1 MLLSFLGC
9 RSLILHFF
17 FGLGHWSTCLF
28 GFLSSLWLRLN
39 LLRDFFAVLDFF
51 VLLSIV
57 LVVIIGLIDC
67 IIGSRLLLCC
77 LSVLYFFHFIRS

>member
-9 RSLILHFF
+9 RSLILYFF
-17 FGLGHWSTCLF
+17 FSLGHWSTCLF

-51 VLLSIV
+51 VLLLLNNLLLSIV

-67 IIGSRLLLCC
+67 IIGSRLFL
-77 LSVLYFFHFIRS
+77 